1 MPSTRSVQKWVWI
14 LIYAG
19 MALIALGLSVR
30 HSDDT
35 LGWSIA
41 VPGIVLVAAGIV
53 LIWIRSRMQ
62 NTKETP

>member
-30 HSDDT
+30 RSDDA
-35 LGWSIA
+35 LGWTLV
-41 VPGIVLVAAGIV
+41 VPGAMLVVAGIV

>member
-1 MPSTRSVQKWVWI
+1 MPSTRFVQKWVWI

-30 HSDDT
+30 HSDLA

-41 VPGIVLVAAGIV
+41 GPGIVLVAAGIV
-53 LIWIRSRMQ
+53 LIWIRSRMP